1 MYPRKILLFCLAL
14 MIAFSLTSCLLATP
28 KSEQHTTESKHEP
41 EGSEPNTTE
50 SGTTSNVPPAHNTN
64 PEAPMDLT
72 LSPEFEDAYKKAA
85 SSIVVLSDEKLAE
98 LNSAYMKQYG
108 HKFTISPPP
117 PDISE
122 VKGGDQFHG
131 IYCYGNFDGSIVIF
145 SPGMLAV
152 VTSKEIAGH
161 IFSYGSSF
169 SLTCYHDGVFYPLE
183 EAYEKGLISADEI
196 GIAAERHRAVM
207 EYNHFS
213 SSYYMAIYQMKFYDI
228 SQVDGIEKAFKDKGI
243 PFEWFDIKNSE
254 HYRSDAIRIY
264 GTFNGCSILLQM
276 KPNTEGK
283 TTVVA
288 ESYFHSETELNLW
301 AYYDGVLYSLEEAY
315 EKGYLTQR
323 NIGVA
328 AARHNDVQRFLR
340 MVTETDPIIDLFKP
354 SEETIQNFYNDYMK
368 FRGYSEGNHPSF
380 SLREWYGTT
389 DNISFVTISDS
400 SFGNNHEIQTE
411 IVADFIFTT
420 QYDYPVK
427 VWVNGDFL
435 TLTEAYDQKLITKD
449 MVREVLFNKID
460 QKDISVLR
468 SFN

>member
-72 LSPEFEDAYKKAA
+72 LSPEVEEAYNKAVN
-85 SSIVVLSDEKLAE
+85 SIITLSDEKFAE
-98 LNSAYMKQYG
+98 LNSASIKLYG
-108 HKFTISPPP
+108 KPYNLFSPANN
-117 PDISE
+117 DSE
-122 VKGGDQFHG
+122 KKAGNSFLGKH
-131 IYCYGNFDGSIVIF
+131 CYGDFENCTVIF
-145 SPGMLAV
+145 TPGMQCVL
-152 VTSKEIAGH
+152 TTKEIAGH
-161 IFSYGSSF
+161 TFSYGNSF
-169 SLTCYHDGVFYPLE
+169 SLTGYHDGVFYSLE
-183 EAYEKGLISADEI
+183 EAYEKGFITAEEI
-196 GIAAERHRAVM
+196 GIAAERHKAVM
-207 EYNHFS
+207 DYNAFNAA
-213 SSYYMAIYQMKFYDI
+213 YYMAIYRMKFYDI
-228 SQVDGIEKAFKDKGI
+228 SQVNGIEKAFKDKGI

-276 KPNTEGK
+276 KPDTEGK

-354 SEETIQNFYNDYMK
+354 SEETVQNFYNDYMK

-435 TLTEAYDQKLITKD
+435 TLSEAYDQKLITKD

-468 SFN
+468 YFN